1 MFSEYASRFLAQS
14 QSRLSNFGQADNDDN
29 LPRPTR
35 NQRDT
40 GRGNGPSR
48 SFLGRGYGGNP
59 YQQTG
64 AGSRFG
70 QLAFASRISAA
81 QDAPLF
87 HSTLDEF
94 REEDDEEERDREA
107 ADMFALQRSRRV
119 AAASKLA
126 DSVESDAH
134 SRGSLEDSASHDDPY
149 RDMSMRRGIRSSWNG
164 TRSTHRPGLARDALL
179 EEVEDVPRSS
189 SDRESDRGTNAK
201 GKMVDVG
208 LESQEDPDEEPPAS
222 LLGGETPRDSSPPA
236 FQQFKAT
243 ETERTQFMARRE
255 STAETDMSMRRG
267 APPEEERVQ
276 TTIQY
281 IEGEIFRHDPFFA
294 WIFLISLAGMLSTFF
309 LVWLHTSP
317 RKGPVGD
324 TIYTT
329 LQKSF
334 HMLAVDTVVAVLVS
348 FVWLATLR
356 SFVRPLVSVILI
368 AVPVILFSF
377 SLYSFVSSFKGQ
389 THGNS
394 FQDSVMRWASIIPAI
409 SCIFW
414 VWLVVRGRRAIQ
426 QAIEILQFSSRI
438 LAQNSALLLVGFGCL
453 ALIVV
458 WTWAWLAMFTRVFM
472 GGYFSKSLVRFV
484 IRFSSWWLGAA
495 FIFLYMWT
503 VSVINAVHRATTAA
517 TVSQWYFHRNAGP
530 ATPSRDIVSAALNH
544 ALTAI
549 FGSIC
554 ESTLLSLLIRAPLI
568 FLPRKLGAAVS
579 NIASFW
585 IPTPV
590 VALMNP
596 LTITYSAIHS
606 QNLATSA
613 RGLDQM
619 ELVSPAI
626 PTTTLTPRVLRYRGQ
641 SNGLLPYR
649 LAKLLL
655 VATRLI
661 MATALGFA
669 GWVITAKQLRIE
681 TPDGLGVRGSA
692 YAYVVGLMASFIG
705 YSVMGAMEGILS
717 GIVDAVLICYG
728 SERRM
733 ERGHGRFCLEAAYLF
748 GERRGGDEMELAP
761 ANTATII
768 SSPYHLGTRDAA
780 VGRGPTA
787 LLEAGYADAIRKLG
801 IAVNHVELESVGEFE
816 GDIGRLLELL
826 RRTSKTARQVVQDS
840 SFPIILAGNCSA
852 TVGVQAGITAAQD
865 AVPSCVWLDAH
876 DDFNNLGSMGVAMLG
891 GLCWKTLLTSIPGFL
906 IPLLMNGERFRL
918 WSLRGLLL
926 LARGWLLKGY

>member
-1 MFSEYASRFLAQS
+1 MAQS
-14 QSRLSNFGQADNDDN
+14 QSRLSNFGQADNNDN
-29 LPRPTR
+29 PPRQSDWTSRPSR

-40 GRGNGPSR
+40 GRSNGPSR
-48 SFLGRGYGGNP
+48 SFLGRGNGGNP

-134 SRGSLEDSASHDDPY
+134 SRGSLEDSLNQEDPY
-149 RDMSMRRGIRSSWNG
+149 RDMSNRRGIRSSWNG
-164 TRSTHRPGLARDALL
+164 TRSTHRPGLARDTLV
-179 EEVEDVPRSS
+179 EEVEEDPRSS
-189 SDRESDRGTNAK
+189 DDQDSSRGRDSK
-201 GKMVDVG
+201 GKMVDIG
-208 LESQEDPDEEPPAS
+208 LESQEDPDEDPPAS
-222 LLGGETPRDSSPPA
+222 LLGGETPRESSPPA
-236 FQQFKAT
+236 FQQFKGTDA
-243 ETERTQFMARRE
+243 ERTPFIRRE
-255 STAETDMSMRRG
+255 SMTETDMSMRRD
-267 APPEEERVQ
+267 APPEEENVQ
-276 TTIQY
+276 TTFQY

-294 WIFLISLAGMLSTFF
+294 WIFLISVAGLFSTFF

-317 RKGPVGD
+317 RKSPVGD
-324 TIYTT
+324 TIYTA

-334 HMLAVDTVVAVLVS
+334 HMLAVDTVVAVFVS
-348 FVWLATLR
+348 FIWLAALR
-356 SFVRPLVSVILI
+356 SFVRPLVSVILV
-368 AVPVILFSF
+368 AVPAILFSF
-377 SLYSFVSSFKGQ
+377 SIYSFVSSFKGR
-389 THGNS
+389 THGGS
-394 FQDSVMRWASIIPAI
+394 FQDSVMRWASFVPAA
-409 SCIFW
+409 SCLLW
-414 VWLVVRGRRAIQ
+414 VWLVVRGRRSIQ
-426 QAIEILQFSSRI
+426 QAIEILQFASRI
-438 LAQNSALLLVGFGCL
+438 LAQNSALLFVGFGCL

-472 GGYFSKSLVRFV
+472 GGHFSKSLVKFV
-484 IRFSSWWLGAA
+484 IQVSSWWLGAA
-495 FIFLYMWT
+495 FILSYMWV

-530 ATPSRDIVSAALNH
+530 ATPSREIVLAALNH
-544 ALTAI
+544 ALTTI
-549 FGSIC
+549 FGSLC

-568 FLPRKLGAAVS
+568 FLPRKLGAIVT

-590 VALMNP
+590 IALMNP

-606 QNLATSA
+606 QNLASSA

-626 PTTTLTPRVLRYRGQ
+626 PTTTLTPRVLRNRGQ
-641 SNGLLPYR
+641 PNGLLPYR

-661 MATALGFA
+661 MATGLGFA
-669 GWVITAKQLRIE
+669 GWVITAKQLRIQL
-681 TPDGLGVRGSA
+681 PDGVGYRGSA
-692 YAYVVGLMASFIG
+692 YAYVVGMMASFIG

-748 GERRGGDEMELAP
+748 GERRGGD
-761 ANTATII
+761 
-768 SSPYHLGTRDAA
+768 
-780 VGRGPTA
+780 A
-787 LLEAGYADAIRKLG
+787 LEYA
-801 IAVNHVELESVGEFE
+801 
-816 GDIGRLLELL
+816 
-826 RRTSKTARQVVQDS
+826 
-840 SFPIILAGNCSA
+840 
-852 TVGVQAGITAAQD
+852 
-865 AVPSCVWLDAH
+865 
-876 DDFNNLGSMGVAMLG
+876 
-891 GLCWKTLLTSIPGFL
+891 
-906 IPLLMNGERFRL
+906 
-918 WSLRGLLL
+918 
-926 LARGWLLKGY
+926 

>member
-1 MFSEYASRFLAQS
+1 MPPSHRKHANLSLPDASRFLAQS
-14 QSRLSNFGQADNDDN
+14 QSRISNFGQADNDTP
-29 LPRPTR
+29 PRQSDWTSRPSR

-40 GRGNGPSR
+40 GRGNPSR

-64 AGSRFG
+64 GGSRFS
-70 QLAFASRISAA
+70 QLAFGSRISAA

-119 AAASKLA
+119 AAASKLV

-134 SRGSLEDSASHDDPY
+134 SRASLEDSMNHEDHPY

-164 TRSTHRPGLARDALL
+164 TRSAHRPGLARDALL
-179 EEVEDVPRSS
+179 EENEDEPRSS
-189 SDRESDRGTNAK
+189 TDADSDRGTDAK

-208 LESQEDPDEEPPAS
+208 LESQDDPDEDPPAS
-222 LLGGETPRDSSPPA
+222 LLGAETPRESSPPA
-236 FQQFKAT
+236 FQRFKGSD
-243 ETERTQFMARRE
+243 TERTPFMARRG
-255 STAETDMSMRRG
+255 STTETDMSNMRQDE
-267 APPEEERVQ
+267 PPEAEHVQ
-276 TTIQY
+276 TTMQY
-281 IEGEIFRHDPFFA
+281 FEGEIFRHDPFFA
-294 WIFLISLAGMLSTFF
+294 WIFLISMAAMLSTFF
-309 LVWLHTSP
+309 LVWLHTAP
-317 RKGPVGD
+317 RKSPVGD

-334 HMLAVDTVVAVLVS
+334 HMLAVDTVVAVLIS

-356 SFVRPLVSVILI
+356 SFVRALVSAILV
-368 AVPVILFSF
+368 AVPAILFSF
-377 SLYSFVSSFKGQ
+377 SIYSFVSSFKGR
-389 THGNS
+389 THGTS
-394 FQDSVMRWASIIPAI
+394 LQDSVMRWASVVPAAA
-409 SCIFW
+409 CILWIF
-414 VWLVVRGRRAIQ
+414 LVVRGRRAIQ

-472 GGYFSKSLVRFV
+472 GGYFSKSLARFM
-484 IRFSSWWLGAA
+484 IRLSSWWLGAA

-530 ATPSRDIVSAALNH
+530 PTPSREIVSAALNH
-544 ALTAI
+544 ALTTI

-568 FLPRKLGAAVS
+568 FLPRKLGAVVA

-596 LTITYSAIHS
+596 LTITHAAIHS

-626 PTTTLTPRVLRYRGQ
+626 PTTTLTPRVLRHRAQ
-641 SNGLLPYR
+641 PNGLLPYR

-661 MATALGFA
+661 MATGLGFA
-669 GWVITAKQLRIE
+669 GWVITAKQLKIQM
-681 TPDGLGVRGSA
+681 PDGVGIRGSA

-733 ERGHGRFCLEAAYLF
+733 DRGHGRFCLEAAYLF
-748 GERRGGDEMELAP
+748 GERRGGEE
-761 ANTATII
+761 
-768 SSPYHLGTRDAA
+768 R
-780 VGRGPTA
+780 
-787 LLEAGYADAIRKLG
+787 EYA
-801 IAVNHVELESVGEFE
+801 
-816 GDIGRLLELL
+816 
-826 RRTSKTARQVVQDS
+826 
-840 SFPIILAGNCSA
+840 
-852 TVGVQAGITAAQD
+852 
-865 AVPSCVWLDAH
+865 
-876 DDFNNLGSMGVAMLG
+876 
-891 GLCWKTLLTSIPGFL
+891 
-906 IPLLMNGERFRL
+906 
-918 WSLRGLLL
+918 
-926 LARGWLLKGY
+926 

>member
-14 QSRLSNFGQADNDDN
+14 QSRISNFGQADNNNENPPRQSDWSS
-29 LPRPTR
+29 RPTR

-40 GRGNGPSR
+40 GRSNGPGSR
-48 SFLGRGYGGNP
+48 SFLGRGNP

-94 REEDDEEERDREA
+94 REEDDEEERER

-134 SRGSLEDSASHDDPY
+134 SRGSMEDSLNQEDPY

-164 TRSTHRPGLARDALL
+164 TRSTHRPGVARDTVL
-179 EEVEDVPRSS
+179 EEAEDDSRSS
-189 SDRESDRGTNAK
+189 EDQTSNRTHAK

-208 LESQEDPDEEPPAS
+208 LESQEDPDEDPPAS

-236 FQQFKAT
+236 FQRFKGT
-243 ETERTQFMARRE
+243 DTERTPFMARRD
-255 STAETDMSMRRG
+255 STTETDMSIRRD
-267 APPEEERVQ
+267 APPQEEHVQ

-294 WIFLISLAGMLSTFF
+294 WIFLIALAGMLSTFF

-317 RKGPVGD
+317 RKSPVGD

-334 HMLAVDTVVAVLVS
+334 HMLAVDTVVAVFVS
-348 FVWLATLR
+348 FIWLAALR
-356 SFVRPLVSVILI
+356 SFVRPLVSVILV
-368 AVPVILFSF
+368 AVPVIMFSF
-377 SLYSFVSSFKGQ
+377 SIFSFVSSFKGR
-389 THGNS
+389 THGTS
-394 FQDSVMRWASIIPAI
+394 FQDSVMRWASIVPAA
-409 SCIFW
+409 SCVLWI
-414 VWLVVRGRRAIQ
+414 WLVVKGRRAIQ

-438 LAQNSALLLVGFGCL
+438 LAQNSALLFVGFGCL
-453 ALIVV
+453 ALIVL

-472 GGYFSKSLVRFV
+472 GGYFSKRLVRFV
-484 IRFSSWWLGAA
+484 IQLSSWWLGAG
-495 FIFLYMWT
+495 FILLYMWT

-517 TVSQWYFHRNAGP
+517 TVSQWYFHRNAAP
-530 ATPSRDIVSAALNH
+530 ATPSREIVSAALNH
-544 ALTAI
+544 ALTTI
-549 FGSIC
+549 FGSLC

-568 FLPRKLGAAVS
+568 FLPRKLGAAVT

-619 ELVSPAI
+619 ELVSPAV
-626 PTTTLTPRVLRYRGQ
+626 PTTTLTPRAVRNRGQ
-641 SNGLLPYR
+641 PNGLLPYR

-661 MATALGFA
+661 MATGLGFA
-669 GWVITAKQLRIE
+669 GWVITAKQLRFQM
-681 TPDGLGVRGSA
+681 PDGVGVRGSA
-692 YAYVVGLMASFIG
+692 YAYVVGMMASFIG

-748 GERRGGDEMELAP
+748 GERRGGD
-761 ANTATII
+761 
-768 SSPYHLGTRDAA
+768 S
-780 VGRGPTA
+780 
-787 LLEAGYADAIRKLG
+787 LEYA
-801 IAVNHVELESVGEFE
+801 
-816 GDIGRLLELL
+816 
-826 RRTSKTARQVVQDS
+826 
-840 SFPIILAGNCSA
+840 
-852 TVGVQAGITAAQD
+852 
-865 AVPSCVWLDAH
+865 
-876 DDFNNLGSMGVAMLG
+876 
-891 GLCWKTLLTSIPGFL
+891 
-906 IPLLMNGERFRL
+906 
-918 WSLRGLLL
+918 
-926 LARGWLLKGY
+926 

>member
-14 QSRLSNFGQADNDDN
+14 QSRLSNFGQADNTENPQRQSDWP
-29 LPRPTR
+29 PRSTR

-40 GRGNGPSR
+40 GRGNGPGSR
-48 SFLGRGYGGNP
+48 SFLGRGNP

-87 HSTLDEF
+87 HSTLDEY
-94 REEDDEEERDREA
+94 REEDDEEERER

-134 SRGSLEDSASHDDPY
+134 SRGSMEESLNHEDPY
-149 RDMSMRRGIRSSWNG
+149 QDTSMRRGIRSSWNG
-164 TRSTHRPGLARDALL
+164 TRSTHRPGLARDTLV
-179 EEVEDVPRSS
+179 EEAEDDDRSS
-189 SDRESDRGTNAK
+189 DDRTSSRTDNK
-201 GKMVDVG
+201 GRMVDVG
-208 LESQEDPDEEPPAS
+208 LESQEDPDEDPPAS

-236 FQQFKAT
+236 FQRFKGT
-243 ETERTQFMARRE
+243 DNERTPFMARRE
-255 STAETDMSMRRG
+255 STTETEASMRRD
-267 APPEEERVQ
+267 APPQEEQAQ

-294 WIFLISLAGMLSTFF
+294 WIFLIALAGMMSTYF

-317 RKGPVGD
+317 RKSPVGD

-334 HMLAVDTVVAVLVS
+334 HMLAVDTVVAVFVS
-348 FVWLATLR
+348 FIWLAALR
-356 SFVRPLVSVILI
+356 SFVRPLVSVILV

-377 SLYSFVSSFKGQ
+377 SLYSFVSSFKGR
-389 THGNS
+389 THGAS
-394 FQDSVMRWASIIPAI
+394 FQDSVMRWASIVPAA
-409 SCIFW
+409 SCILW

-438 LAQNSALLLVGFGCL
+438 LAQNSALLIVGFGCL
-453 ALIVV
+453 ALIVL

-472 GGYFSKSLVRFV
+472 GGYFSTRLVRFV
-484 IRFSSWWLGAA
+484 IQMSSWWLGAA

-530 ATPSRDIVSAALNH
+530 ATPSREIVSAALNH
-544 ALTAI
+544 ALTTI
-549 FGSIC
+549 FGSLC
-554 ESTLLSLLIRAPLI
+554 ESTLMSLLIRAPLI
-568 FLPRKLGAAVS
+568 FLPRKLGAAVT

-590 VALMNP
+590 IALMNP

-619 ELVSPAI
+619 ELVSPAV
-626 PTTTLTPRVLRYRGQ
+626 PTTTLTPRVLRNRGGQ
-641 SNGLLPYR
+641 PNGLLPYR

-661 MATALGFA
+661 MATGLGFA
-669 GWVITAKQLRIE
+669 GWVITAKQLKIQL
-681 TPDGLGVRGSA
+681 PDGVGMRGSA
-692 YAYVVGLMASFIG
+692 YAYVVGMMASFIG

-748 GERRGGDEMELAP
+748 GERRGGD
-761 ANTATII
+761 
-768 SSPYHLGTRDAA
+768 
-780 VGRGPTA
+780 A
-787 LLEAGYADAIRKLG
+787 LEYA
-801 IAVNHVELESVGEFE
+801 
-816 GDIGRLLELL
+816 
-826 RRTSKTARQVVQDS
+826 
-840 SFPIILAGNCSA
+840 
-852 TVGVQAGITAAQD
+852 
-865 AVPSCVWLDAH
+865 
-876 DDFNNLGSMGVAMLG
+876 
-891 GLCWKTLLTSIPGFL
+891 
-906 IPLLMNGERFRL
+906 
-918 WSLRGLLL
+918 
-926 LARGWLLKGY
+926 

>member
-14 QSRLSNFGQADNDDN
+14 QSRISNFGQADNNENPPRQSDWSS
-29 LPRPTR
+29 RPTR

-40 GRGNGPSR
+40 GRNNGPGSR
-48 SFLGRGYGGNP
+48 SFLGRGNP

-94 REEDDEEERDREA
+94 REEDDEEERER

-134 SRGSLEDSASHDDPY
+134 SRGSMEDSLNQEDPY

-164 TRSTHRPGLARDALL
+164 TRSAHRPGVARDTVL
-179 EEVEDVPRSS
+179 EEAEDDSRSS
-189 SDRESDRGTNAK
+189 EDRISNRTDAK

-208 LESQEDPDEEPPAS
+208 LESQEDPDEDPPAS

-236 FQQFKAT
+236 FQRFKGT
-243 ETERTQFMARRE
+243 DTERTPFMARRD
-255 STAETDMSMRRG
+255 STTETDMSIRRD
-267 APPEEERVQ
+267 APPQAEHVQ

-294 WIFLISLAGMLSTFF
+294 WIFLIALAGMFSTFF

-317 RKGPVGD
+317 RKSPVGD

-334 HMLAVDTVVAVLVS
+334 HMLAVDTVVAVFVS
-348 FVWLATLR
+348 FIWLAALR
-356 SFVRPLVSVILI
+356 SFVRPLVSVILV
-368 AVPVILFSF
+368 AVPVIMFSF
-377 SLYSFVSSFKGQ
+377 SIFSFVSSFKGR
-389 THGNS
+389 THGTS
-394 FQDSVMRWASIIPAI
+394 FQDSVMRWASIVPAA
-409 SCIFW
+409 SCVLWI
-414 VWLVVRGRRAIQ
+414 WLVVKGRRAIQ

-438 LAQNSALLLVGFGCL
+438 LAQNSALLFVGFGCL
-453 ALIVV
+453 ALIVL
-458 WTWAWLAMFTRVFM
+458 WTWAWLVMFTRVFM
-472 GGYFSKSLVRFV
+472 GGYFSKHLVRFV
-484 IRFSSWWLGAA
+484 IQLSSWWLGAG
-495 FIFLYMWT
+495 FILLYMWT

-517 TVSQWYFHRNAGP
+517 TVSQWYFHRNAAP
-530 ATPSRDIVSAALNH
+530 ATPSREIVSAALNH
-544 ALTAI
+544 ALTTI
-549 FGSIC
+549 FGSLC

-568 FLPRKLGAAVS
+568 FLPRKLGAAVT

-585 IPTPV
+585 IPSPV

-619 ELVSPAI
+619 ELVSPAV
-626 PTTTLTPRVLRYRGQ
+626 PTTTLTPRALRNRGQ
-641 SNGLLPYR
+641 PNGLLPYR

-661 MATALGFA
+661 MATGLGFA
-669 GWVITAKQLRIE
+669 GWVITAKQLRFQM
-681 TPDGLGVRGSA
+681 PDGIGVRGSS
-692 YAYVVGLMASFIG
+692 YAYVVGMMASFIG

-748 GERRGGDEMELAP
+748 GERRGGD
-761 ANTATII
+761 
-768 SSPYHLGTRDAA
+768 S
-780 VGRGPTA
+780 
-787 LLEAGYADAIRKLG
+787 LEYA
-801 IAVNHVELESVGEFE
+801 
-816 GDIGRLLELL
+816 
-826 RRTSKTARQVVQDS
+826 
-840 SFPIILAGNCSA
+840 
-852 TVGVQAGITAAQD
+852 
-865 AVPSCVWLDAH
+865 
-876 DDFNNLGSMGVAMLG
+876 
-891 GLCWKTLLTSIPGFL
+891 
-906 IPLLMNGERFRL
+906 
-918 WSLRGLLL
+918 
-926 LARGWLLKGY
+926 

>member
-14 QSRLSNFGQADNDDN
+14 QSRLSNFGQADNNDN
-29 LPRPTR
+29 PPRQSDWTSRPSR
-35 NQRDT
+35 NQRDA
-40 GRGNGPSR
+40 GRSNGPSR
-48 SFLGRGYGGNP
+48 SFLGRGNGGNP

-134 SRGSLEDSASHDDPY
+134 SRGSLEDSLNQEDPY
-149 RDMSMRRGIRSSWNG
+149 RDMSNRRGIRSSWNG
-164 TRSTHRPGLARDALL
+164 TRSTHRPGLARDTLV
-179 EEVEDVPRSS
+179 EEAEEDPRSS
-189 SDRESDRGTNAK
+189 DDQDSSRGRDSK
-201 GKMVDVG
+201 GKMVDIG
-208 LESQEDPDEEPPAS
+208 LESQEDPDEDPPAS
-222 LLGGETPRDSSPPA
+222 LLGGETPRESSPPA
-236 FQQFKAT
+236 FQRFKGTDA
-243 ETERTQFMARRE
+243 ERTPFIRRE
-255 STAETDMSMRRG
+255 SMTETDMSMRRD
-267 APPEEERVQ
+267 APPEEENVQ
-276 TTIQY
+276 TTFQY

-294 WIFLISLAGMLSTFF
+294 WIFLISVAGLFSTFF

-317 RKGPVGD
+317 RKSPVGD
-324 TIYTT
+324 TIYTA

-334 HMLAVDTVVAVLVS
+334 HMLAVDTVVAVFVS
-348 FVWLATLR
+348 FIWLAALR
-356 SFVRPLVSVILI
+356 SFVRPLVSVILV
-368 AVPVILFSF
+368 AVPAILFSF
-377 SLYSFVSSFKGQ
+377 SIYSFVSSFKGR
-389 THGNS
+389 THGGS
-394 FQDSVMRWASIIPAI
+394 FQDSVMRWASFVPAA
-409 SCIFW
+409 SCLLW
-414 VWLVVRGRRAIQ
+414 VWLVVRGRRSIQ
-426 QAIEILQFSSRI
+426 QAIEILQFASRI
-438 LAQNSALLLVGFGCL
+438 LAQNSALLFVGFGCL

-472 GGYFSKSLVRFV
+472 GGHFSKSLVKFV
-484 IRFSSWWLGAA
+484 IQVSSWWLGAA
-495 FIFLYMWT
+495 FILSYMWV

-530 ATPSRDIVSAALNH
+530 ATPSREIVLAALNH
-544 ALTAI
+544 ALTTI
-549 FGSIC
+549 FGSLC

-568 FLPRKLGAAVS
+568 FLPRKLGAIVT

-590 VALMNP
+590 IALMNP
-596 LTITYSAIHS
+596 LTITYCAIHS
-606 QNLATSA
+606 QNLASSA

-626 PTTTLTPRVLRYRGQ
+626 PTTTLTPRVLRNRGQ
-641 SNGLLPYR
+641 PNGLLPYR

-661 MATALGFA
+661 MATGLGFA
-669 GWVITAKQLRIE
+669 GWVITAKQLRIQL
-681 TPDGLGVRGSA
+681 PDGVGYRGSA
-692 YAYVVGLMASFIG
+692 YAYVVGMMASFIG

-748 GERRGGDEMELAP
+748 GERRGGD
-761 ANTATII
+761 
-768 SSPYHLGTRDAA
+768 
-780 VGRGPTA
+780 A
-787 LLEAGYADAIRKLG
+787 LEYA
-801 IAVNHVELESVGEFE
+801 
-816 GDIGRLLELL
+816 
-826 RRTSKTARQVVQDS
+826 
-840 SFPIILAGNCSA
+840 
-852 TVGVQAGITAAQD
+852 
-865 AVPSCVWLDAH
+865 
-876 DDFNNLGSMGVAMLG
+876 
-891 GLCWKTLLTSIPGFL
+891 
-906 IPLLMNGERFRL
+906 
-918 WSLRGLLL
+918 
-926 LARGWLLKGY
+926 

>member
-14 QSRLSNFGQADNDDN
+14 QSRLSNFGQADNNDN
-29 LPRPTR
+29 PPRQSEWPSRSTR
-35 NQRDT
+35 NQRET

-48 SFLGRGYGGNP
+48 SFLGRGHGGNP

-134 SRGSLEDSASHDDPY
+134 SRGSLEDSLNHEDPY

-164 TRSTHRPGLARDALL
+164 TRSTHRPGLARDTIG
-179 EEVEDVPRSS
+179 EEAEDDTRSS
-189 SDRESDRGTNAK
+189 LDRDSSHGTDVK

-208 LESQEDPDEEPPAS
+208 LESQDDPDEDPPAS
-222 LLGGETPRDSSPPA
+222 LLGGQTPRESSPPA
-236 FQQFKAT
+236 FQQFKGT
-243 ETERTQFMARRE
+243 DTERTPFMTRRE
-255 STAETDMSMRRG
+255 SMTETDASIQRG
-267 APPEEERVQ
+267 APRDEEPIQ

-317 RKGPVGD
+317 QKSPVGD

-334 HMLAVDTVVAVLVS
+334 HMLAVDTVVAVFVS
-348 FVWLATLR
+348 FIWLAALR

-377 SLYSFVSSFKGQ
+377 SIYSFVSSFKGRW
-389 THGNS
+389 HGSS
-394 FQDSVMRWASIIPAI
+394 FQDSVMRWASIIPAV
-409 SCIFW
+409 SCILW
-414 VWLVVRGRRAIQ
+414 IWLVVRGRRAIQ

-438 LAQNSALLLVGFGCL
+438 LAQNSALLFVGFGCL

-472 GGYFSKSLVRFV
+472 GGHFSKSMLRFV
-484 IRFSSWWLGAA
+484 IQLSSWWLGAA

-530 ATPSRDIVSAALNH
+530 ATPSREIVSAALNH
-544 ALTAI
+544 ALTTI
-549 FGSIC
+549 FGSLC

-568 FLPRKLGAAVS
+568 FLPRKLGATVT

-590 VALMNP
+590 IALMNP

-619 ELVSPAI
+619 ELVSPTV
-626 PTTTLTPRVLRYRGQ
+626 PTTTLTPRALRNRGQ
-641 SNGLLPYR
+641 PNGLLPYR

-661 MATALGFA
+661 MATGLGFA
-669 GWVITAKQLRIE
+669 GWVITAKQLRIQL
-681 TPDGLGVRGSA
+681 PDGVGVRGSA
-692 YAYVVGLMASFIG
+692 YAYVVGMMASFIG

-748 GERRGGDEMELAP
+748 GERRGGD
-761 ANTATII
+761 T
-768 SSPYHLGTRDAA
+768 
-780 VGRGPTA
+780 
-787 LLEAGYADAIRKLG
+787 LEYA
-801 IAVNHVELESVGEFE
+801 
-816 GDIGRLLELL
+816 
-826 RRTSKTARQVVQDS
+826 
-840 SFPIILAGNCSA
+840 
-852 TVGVQAGITAAQD
+852 
-865 AVPSCVWLDAH
+865 
-876 DDFNNLGSMGVAMLG
+876 
-891 GLCWKTLLTSIPGFL
+891 
-906 IPLLMNGERFRL
+906 
-918 WSLRGLLL
+918 
-926 LARGWLLKGY
+926 

>member
-14 QSRLSNFGQADNDDN
+14 QSRLSNFGQADNNDN
-29 LPRPTR
+29 PPRQSDWTSRPSR

-40 GRGNGPSR
+40 GRSNGPSR
-48 SFLGRGYGGNP
+48 SFLGRGNGGNP

-134 SRGSLEDSASHDDPY
+134 SRGSLEDSLNQEDPY
-149 RDMSMRRGIRSSWNG
+149 RDMSNRRGIRSSWNG
-164 TRSTHRPGLARDALL
+164 TRSTHRPGLARDTLV
-179 EEVEDVPRSS
+179 EEAEEDPRSS
-189 SDRESDRGTNAK
+189 DDQDSSRGRDSK
-201 GKMVDVG
+201 GKMVDIG
-208 LESQEDPDEEPPAS
+208 LESQEDPDEDPPAS
-222 LLGGETPRDSSPPA
+222 LLGGETPRESSPPA
-236 FQQFKAT
+236 FQRFKGTDA
-243 ETERTQFMARRE
+243 ERTPFIRRE
-255 STAETDMSMRRG
+255 SMTETDMSMRRD
-267 APPEEERVQ
+267 APPEEENVQ
-276 TTIQY
+276 TTFQY

-294 WIFLISLAGMLSTFF
+294 WIFLISVAGLFSTFF
-309 LVWLHTSP
+309 LVWLHTAP
-317 RKGPVGD
+317 RKSPVGD
-324 TIYTT
+324 TIYTA

-334 HMLAVDTVVAVLVS
+334 HMLAVDTVVAVFVS
-348 FVWLATLR
+348 FIWLAALR
-356 SFVRPLVSVILI
+356 SFVRPLVSVILV
-368 AVPVILFSF
+368 AVPAILFSF
-377 SLYSFVSSFKGQ
+377 SIYSFVSSFKGR
-389 THGNS
+389 THGGS
-394 FQDSVMRWASIIPAI
+394 FQDSVMRWASFVPAA
-409 SCIFW
+409 SCLLW
-414 VWLVVRGRRAIQ
+414 VWLVVRGRRSIQ
-426 QAIEILQFSSRI
+426 QAIEILQFASRI
-438 LAQNSALLLVGFGCL
+438 LAQNSALLFVGFGCL

-472 GGYFSKSLVRFV
+472 GGHFSKSLVKFV
-484 IRFSSWWLGAA
+484 IQVSSWWLGAA
-495 FIFLYMWT
+495 FILSYMWV

-530 ATPSRDIVSAALNH
+530 ATPSREIVLAALNH
-544 ALTAI
+544 ALTTI
-549 FGSIC
+549 FGSLC

-568 FLPRKLGAAVS
+568 FLPRKLGAIVT

-590 VALMNP
+590 IALMNP

-606 QNLATSA
+606 QNLASSA

-626 PTTTLTPRVLRYRGQ
+626 PTTTLTPRVLRNRGQ
-641 SNGLLPYR
+641 PNGLLPYR

-661 MATALGFA
+661 MATGLGFA
-669 GWVITAKQLRIE
+669 GWVITAKQLRIQL
-681 TPDGLGVRGSA
+681 PDGVGYRGSA
-692 YAYVVGLMASFIG
+692 YAYVVGMMASFIG

-748 GERRGGDEMELAP
+748 GERRGGD
-761 ANTATII
+761 
-768 SSPYHLGTRDAA
+768 
-780 VGRGPTA
+780 A
-787 LLEAGYADAIRKLG
+787 LEYA
-801 IAVNHVELESVGEFE
+801 
-816 GDIGRLLELL
+816 
-826 RRTSKTARQVVQDS
+826 
-840 SFPIILAGNCSA
+840 
-852 TVGVQAGITAAQD
+852 
-865 AVPSCVWLDAH
+865 
-876 DDFNNLGSMGVAMLG
+876 
-891 GLCWKTLLTSIPGFL
+891 
-906 IPLLMNGERFRL
+906 
-918 WSLRGLLL
+918 
-926 LARGWLLKGY
+926 

>member
-14 QSRLSNFGQADNDDN
+14 QSRLSNFGQADNNDN
-29 LPRPTR
+29 PPRQSDWTSRPSR

-40 GRGNGPSR
+40 GRSNGPSR
-48 SFLGRGYGGNP
+48 SFLGRGNGSNP

-134 SRGSLEDSASHDDPY
+134 SRGSLEDSLNQEDPY
-149 RDMSMRRGIRSSWNG
+149 RDMSNRRGIRSSWNG
-164 TRSTHRPGLARDALL
+164 TRSTHRPGLARDTLV
-179 EEVEDVPRSS
+179 EEAEEDPRSS
-189 SDRESDRGTNAK
+189 DDQDSSRGRDSK
-201 GKMVDVG
+201 GKMVDIG
-208 LESQEDPDEEPPAS
+208 LESQEDPDEDPPAS
-222 LLGGETPRDSSPPA
+222 LLGGETPRESSPPA
-236 FQQFKAT
+236 FQRFKGTDA
-243 ETERTQFMARRE
+243 ERTPFIRRE
-255 STAETDMSMRRG
+255 SMTETDMGMRRD
-267 APPEEERVQ
+267 APPEEENVQ
-276 TTIQY
+276 TTFQY

-294 WIFLISLAGMLSTFF
+294 WIFLISVAGLFSTFF
-309 LVWLHTSP
+309 LVWLHTAP
-317 RKGPVGD
+317 RKSPVGD
-324 TIYTT
+324 TIYTA

-334 HMLAVDTVVAVLVS
+334 HMLAVDTVVAVFVS
-348 FVWLATLR
+348 FVWLAALR
-356 SFVRPLVSVILI
+356 SFVRPLVSVILV
-368 AVPVILFSF
+368 AVPAILFSF
-377 SLYSFVSSFKGQ
+377 SIYSFVSSFKGR
-389 THGNS
+389 THGGS
-394 FQDSVMRWASIIPAI
+394 FQDSVMRWASFVPAA
-409 SCIFW
+409 SCLLW
-414 VWLVVRGRRAIQ
+414 VWLVVRGRRSIQ
-426 QAIEILQFSSRI
+426 QAIEILQFASRI
-438 LAQNSALLLVGFGCL
+438 LAQNSALLFVGFGCL

-472 GGYFSKSLVRFV
+472 GGHFSKSLVKFV
-484 IRFSSWWLGAA
+484 IQVSSWWLGAA
-495 FIFLYMWT
+495 FILSYMWV

-530 ATPSRDIVSAALNH
+530 ATPSREIVLAALNH
-544 ALTAI
+544 ALTTI
-549 FGSIC
+549 FGSLC

-568 FLPRKLGAAVS
+568 FLPRKLGAIVT

-590 VALMNP
+590 IALMNP

-606 QNLATSA
+606 QNLASSA

-626 PTTTLTPRVLRYRGQ
+626 PTTTLTPRVLRNRGQ
-641 SNGLLPYR
+641 PNGLLPYR

-661 MATALGFA
+661 MATGLGFA
-669 GWVITAKQLRIE
+669 GWVITAKQLRIQL
-681 TPDGLGVRGSA
+681 PDGVGYRGSA
-692 YAYVVGLMASFIG
+692 YAYVVGMMASFIG

-748 GERRGGDEMELAP
+748 GERRGGD
-761 ANTATII
+761 
-768 SSPYHLGTRDAA
+768 
-780 VGRGPTA
+780 A
-787 LLEAGYADAIRKLG
+787 LEYA
-801 IAVNHVELESVGEFE
+801 
-816 GDIGRLLELL
+816 
-826 RRTSKTARQVVQDS
+826 
-840 SFPIILAGNCSA
+840 
-852 TVGVQAGITAAQD
+852 
-865 AVPSCVWLDAH
+865 
-876 DDFNNLGSMGVAMLG
+876 
-891 GLCWKTLLTSIPGFL
+891 
-906 IPLLMNGERFRL
+906 
-918 WSLRGLLL
+918 
-926 LARGWLLKGY
+926 

>member
-14 QSRLSNFGQADNDDN
+14 QSRLSNFGQADNNDN
-29 LPRPTR
+29 PPRQSDWTSRPSR

-40 GRGNGPSR
+40 GRSNGPSR
-48 SFLGRGYGGNP
+48 SFLGRGHGGNP

-134 SRGSLEDSASHDDPY
+134 SHESLEDSLNHEDPY
-149 RDMSMRRGIRSSWNG
+149 RDMSTRRGIRSSWNG
-164 TRSTHRPGLARDALL
+164 TRSTHRPGLARDTLV
-179 EEVEDVPRSS
+179 EEAEDDPRSS
-189 SDRESDRGTNAK
+189 DDQESSRGRDSK
-201 GKMVDVG
+201 GKMVDIG
-208 LESQEDPDEEPPAS
+208 LESQDDPDEDPPAS
-222 LLGGETPRDSSPPA
+222 LLGGETPRESSPPA
-236 FQQFKAT
+236 FQQFKGIDA
-243 ETERTQFMARRE
+243 ERTPFIRRE
-255 STAETDMSMRRG
+255 SIAETDMSMRRD
-267 APPEEERVQ
+267 APPEEEHVQ
-276 TTIQY
+276 TTFQY

-294 WIFLISLAGMLSTFF
+294 WIFLISVAGLFSTFF

-317 RKGPVGD
+317 RKSPVGD
-324 TIYTT
+324 TIYTA

-334 HMLAVDTVVAVLVS
+334 HMLAVDTVVAVFVS
-348 FVWLATLR
+348 FVWLAALR

-377 SLYSFVSSFKGQ
+377 SIYSFVSSFKGR
-389 THGNS
+389 THGSS
-394 FQDSVMRWASIIPAI
+394 FQDSVMRWASFVPAI
-409 SCIFW
+409 SCLLW
-414 VWLVVRGRRAIQ
+414 VWLVVRGRRSIQ
-426 QAIEILQFSSRI
+426 QAIEILQFASRI
-438 LAQNSALLLVGFGCL
+438 LAQNSALLFVGFGCL

-472 GGYFSKSLVRFV
+472 GGHFSKSLVKFV
-484 IRFSSWWLGAA
+484 IQVSSWWLGAA
-495 FIFLYMWT
+495 FILSYMWV

-530 ATPSRDIVSAALNH
+530 ATPSREIVLAALNH
-544 ALTAI
+544 ALTTI
-549 FGSIC
+549 FGSLC

-568 FLPRKLGAAVS
+568 FLPRKLGAIVT

-590 VALMNP
+590 IALMNP

-606 QNLATSA
+606 QNLASSA

-626 PTTTLTPRVLRYRGQ
+626 PTTTLTPRVLRNRGQ
-641 SNGLLPYR
+641 PNGLLPYR

-661 MATALGFA
+661 MATGLGFA
-669 GWVITAKQLRIE
+669 GWVITAKQLRIQLPE
-681 TPDGLGVRGSA
+681 GVGYRGSA
-692 YAYVVGLMASFIG
+692 YAYVVGMMASFIG

-748 GERRGGDEMELAP
+748 GERRGGD
-761 ANTATII
+761 
-768 SSPYHLGTRDAA
+768 
-780 VGRGPTA
+780 A
-787 LLEAGYADAIRKLG
+787 LEYA
-801 IAVNHVELESVGEFE
+801 
-816 GDIGRLLELL
+816 
-826 RRTSKTARQVVQDS
+826 
-840 SFPIILAGNCSA
+840 
-852 TVGVQAGITAAQD
+852 
-865 AVPSCVWLDAH
+865 
-876 DDFNNLGSMGVAMLG
+876 
-891 GLCWKTLLTSIPGFL
+891 
-906 IPLLMNGERFRL
+906 
-918 WSLRGLLL
+918 
-926 LARGWLLKGY
+926 

>member
-14 QSRLSNFGQADNDDN
+14 QSRLSNFGQADNNDN
-29 LPRPTR
+29 PPRQSDWTSRPSR

-40 GRGNGPSR
+40 GRSNGPSR
-48 SFLGRGYGGNP
+48 SFLGRGHGGNP

-134 SRGSLEDSASHDDPY
+134 SHESLENSLNHEDPY
-149 RDMSMRRGIRSSWNG
+149 RDMSSRRGIRSSWNG
-164 TRSTHRPGLARDALL
+164 TRSTHRPGLARDTLV
-179 EEVEDVPRSS
+179 EEAEDDPRSS
-189 SDRESDRGTNAK
+189 DDQESSRGRDSK
-201 GKMVDVG
+201 GKMVDIG
-208 LESQEDPDEEPPAS
+208 LESQEDPDEDPPAS
-222 LLGGETPRDSSPPA
+222 LLGGETPRESSPPA
-236 FQQFKAT
+236 FQQFKGTDA
-243 ETERTQFMARRE
+243 ERTPFIRRE
-255 STAETDMSMRRG
+255 SMTETDMSMRRD
-267 APPEEERVQ
+267 APPEEEHVQ
-276 TTIQY
+276 TTFQY

-294 WIFLISLAGMLSTFF
+294 WIFLISVAGLFSTFF

-317 RKGPVGD
+317 RKSPVGD
-324 TIYTT
+324 TIYTA

-334 HMLAVDTVVAVLVS
+334 HMLAVDTVVAVFVS
-348 FVWLATLR
+348 FIWLAALR

-377 SLYSFVSSFKGQ
+377 SIYSFVSSFKGR
-389 THGNS
+389 THGAS
-394 FQDSVMRWASIIPAI
+394 FQDSVMRWASFVPAI
-409 SCIFW
+409 SCLLW
-414 VWLVVRGRRAIQ
+414 VWLVVRGRRSIQ
-426 QAIEILQFSSRI
+426 QAIEILQFASRI
-438 LAQNSALLLVGFGCL
+438 LAQNSALLFVGFGCL

-472 GGYFSKSLVRFV
+472 GGHFSKSLVKFV
-484 IRFSSWWLGAA
+484 IQVSSWWLGAA
-495 FIFLYMWT
+495 FILSYMWV

-530 ATPSRDIVSAALNH
+530 ATPSREIVLAALNH
-544 ALTAI
+544 ALTTI
-549 FGSIC
+549 FGSLC

-568 FLPRKLGAAVS
+568 FLPRKLGAIVT

-590 VALMNP
+590 IALMNP

-606 QNLATSA
+606 QNLASSA

-626 PTTTLTPRVLRYRGQ
+626 PTTTLTPRVLRNRGQ
-641 SNGLLPYR
+641 PNGLLPYR

-661 MATALGFA
+661 MATGLGFA
-669 GWVITAKQLRIE
+669 GWVITAKQLRIQLPE
-681 TPDGLGVRGSA
+681 GVGYRGSA

-748 GERRGGDEMELAP
+748 GERRGGD
-761 ANTATII
+761 
-768 SSPYHLGTRDAA
+768 
-780 VGRGPTA
+780 A
-787 LLEAGYADAIRKLG
+787 LEYA
-801 IAVNHVELESVGEFE
+801 
-816 GDIGRLLELL
+816 
-826 RRTSKTARQVVQDS
+826 
-840 SFPIILAGNCSA
+840 
-852 TVGVQAGITAAQD
+852 
-865 AVPSCVWLDAH
+865 
-876 DDFNNLGSMGVAMLG
+876 
-891 GLCWKTLLTSIPGFL
+891 
-906 IPLLMNGERFRL
+906 
-918 WSLRGLLL
+918 
-926 LARGWLLKGY
+926 